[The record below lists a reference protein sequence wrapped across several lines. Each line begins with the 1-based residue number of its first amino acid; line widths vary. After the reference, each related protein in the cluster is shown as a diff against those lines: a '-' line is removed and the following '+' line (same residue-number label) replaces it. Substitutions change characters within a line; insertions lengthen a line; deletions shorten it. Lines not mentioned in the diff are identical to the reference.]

1 MLFELL
7 NSLSLTTLF
16 IVLTIAIIV
25 AAELGRIIGARVSDR
40 VADKDASNLATAA
53 LGLLALLIAFTYA
66 MASARYDLRRAVV
79 LEEANAI
86 GSTANFAL
94 MLPADRQAPALDLLR
109 QYTELRLELGV
120 PADEQKFAADV
131 KRSNAVLAALWQ
143 GAVADTAAA
152 PQSLPVYRYV
162 QSLNETNNIAEKRL
176 TALRNHIPVI
186 VLVMLAGTAIIAMA
200 FTGYSAGVSAAHRRI
215 ATAIMSLLLAF
226 LIVTTQDLA
235 RPDRGAIKISTQPL
249 IDALAAIPSPT
260 HP

>member
-94 MLPADRQAPALDLLR
+94 MLPA
-109 QYTELRLELGV
+109 
-120 PADEQKFAADV
+120 
-131 KRSNAVLAALWQ
+131 
-143 GAVADTAAA
+143 
-152 PQSLPVYRYV
+152 
-162 QSLNETNNIAEKRL
+162 L
-176 TALRNHIPVI
+176 TARPPRSTSCANTPSSASNSASPPTSRN
-186 VLVMLAGTAIIAMA
+186 
-200 FTGYSAGVSAAHRRI
+200 
-215 ATAIMSLLLAF
+215 
-226 LIVTTQDLA
+226 
-235 RPDRGAIKISTQPL
+235 
-249 IDALAAIPSPT
+249 SPPT
-260 HP
+260 